1 MIVKLK
7 RIKTLTNETKIKRM
21 KTNMKKHYPI
31 NLDWRVKL
39 KTINFFCKR
48 VKETKSKEYR
58 SNWKHQY
65 MIKTIEH
72 EKFFQSV
79 FFT

>member
-21 KTNMKKHYPI
+21 KTNMKKHYSI

-39 KTINFFCKR
+39 KTIKFYKR
-48 VKETKSKEYR
+48 VKEKNSKEYG

-72 EKFFQSV
+72 EKFFQS
-79 FFT
+79 FFFS

>member
-39 KTINFFCKR
+39 KTINFF
-48 VKETKSKEYR
+48 VKESRKQNQK
-58 SNWKHQY
+58 NIDQ
-65 MIKTIEH
+65 IEN
-72 EKFFQSV
+72 
-79 FFT
+79 TNTW